1 MNSPDVDLAV
11 QAMLPL
17 LSCLSSQHHPTA
29 AVMQAAEHDDE
40 GVREESTMSNET
52 LLPRR
57 EVERR
62 VGLGRSAI
70 YERIANGTFP
80 RPVKLG
86 ASSCWVASEIE
97 AWIQERIAERDA
109 H

>member
-1 MNSPDVDLAV
+1 M
-11 QAMLPL
+11 
-17 LSCLSSQHHPTA
+17 
-29 AVMQAAEHDDE
+29 
-40 GVREESTMSNET
+40 STC

-70 YERIANGTFP
+70 YERIAAGTFP

-86 ASSCWVASEIE
+86 ASSVWVESEVE
-97 AWIQERIAERDA
+97 AWIAARIRERDA
-109 H
+109 TDQHQDAA